1 MSWRPIDELQDGDKI
16 YAGALIRFYN
26 TDKAVSE
33 GAGLWV
39 EPTDYLVS
47 SIYANTDYFQLTCLS
62 KGEEGNITCVLG
74 RQEGYTLGREV
85 KRMLCSD
92 LYEVSINTEPEIIVK

>member
-1 MSWRPIDELQDGDKI
+1 MSWRLIEELKDDDKI

-26 TDKAVSE
+26 KDKAISD
-33 GAGLWV
+33 GAALWV
-39 EPTDYLVS
+39 EPTDYIVS

-62 KGEEGNITCVLG
+62 KGEEGNIVCVLE
-74 RQEGYTLGREV
+74 RQAAYTLGREV
-85 KRMLCSD
+85 KRMLYSD